1 MIHWLEYI
9 WIDHFGNYRSKTK
22 IFTHDPQENGAFHL
36 GLLPTWNFDGSSTAQ
51 APGQDSEVYIKPVY
65 MVRDPFR
72 RHHDSWLVLCDTW
85 LPDGSPHPD
94 NTRVKALEV
103 FDKPEVQEAKPWYG
117 LEQEFFFRESET
129 GHALGMD
136 SRLAQKAIREDIQ
149 GQYYCGVGAG
159 SCFGRHI
166 MDEAMTHMIDVSLNM
181 TGLNFEVAPGQCEF
195 QILNEGI
202 EAGDQMHLARYILIR
217 TAEEHGVFIDFHPK
231 PFPEL
236 NINGSGCHTNFSTKE
251 MREDGGM
258 EAINAA
264 LKKLENKHEE
274 HIAVYG
280 KDNHMRLTGKHETAD
295 IHTFSAAVADRGASI
310 RIPRFTNRDGK
321 GYLEDRRPSS
331 NMDPYLVTAK
341 IAETIIL
348 N

>member
-1 MIHWLEYI
+1 MNHWLEYI

-22 IFTHDPQENGAFHL
+22 IFTHDVQENGAFHL
-36 GLLPTWNFDGSSTAQ
+36 GHLPIWNFDGSSTGQ

-103 FDKPEVQEAKPWYG
+103 FDKPEVKEAQPWYG
-117 LEQEFFFRESET
+117 LEQEFFFREKE
-129 GHALGMD
+129 GGYALGMD
-136 SRLAQKAIREDIQ
+136 KRLTEKARREDIQ
-149 GQYYCGVGAG
+149 GQYYCAVGAG
-159 SCFGRHI
+159 NCFGRQI
-166 MDEAMTHMIDVSLNM
+166 MDEAMTHMIDVGLNM

-202 EAGDQMHLARYILIR
+202 DAGDQMHLARYILVR

-258 EAINAA
+258 EAINTA

-295 IHTFSAAVADRGASI
+295 IHTFSAGVADRGASI